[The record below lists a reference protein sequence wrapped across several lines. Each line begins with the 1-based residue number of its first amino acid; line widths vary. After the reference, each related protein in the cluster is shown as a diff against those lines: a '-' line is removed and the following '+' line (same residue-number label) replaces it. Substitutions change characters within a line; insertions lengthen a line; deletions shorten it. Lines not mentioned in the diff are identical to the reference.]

1 MESKSIRLA
10 LAAMSPL
17 ICFAEGEVYEGY
29 WESSSNGK
37 GAYWWNAESWRD
49 GIIPGRYVGKDS
61 DGNLF
66 TNGNHGATAYFGSK
80 SASYVNPETFDSGWE
95 ECRLLSI
102 SNLVFF
108 CGQVSAGRTKP
119 MVLSVSRTRWRHL
132 CA

>member
-17 ICFAEGEVYEGY
+17 ICLAEGEVYEGY
-29 WESSSNGK
+29 WESSSTGE

-49 GIIPGRYVGKDS
+49 GIIPGRYVGMDS

-66 TNGNHGATAYFGSK
+66 TNGNYGATAYFGSK
-80 SASYVNPETFDSGWE
+80 SASYVNPETFDGGWK
-95 ECRLLSI
+95 ECKLLSI

-119 MVLSVSRTRWRHL
+119 MVLSVSRTRGWHL